1 MRKAE
6 QQAGVPRATAQHD
19 PEKLAQNYI
28 GTTTA
33 SRRPIPSEAQYYL
46 IYARVALQFAEAA
59 GRANERE
66 KLLELSRVWME
77 AALQEERRVL
87 HGRASRRL
95 KGS

>member
-1 MRKAE
+1 MRTEEK
-6 QQAGVPRATAQHD
+6 AGVSRATAQHD
-19 PEKLAQNYI
+19 PEKLARSYI
-28 GTTTA
+28 GTATA
-33 SRRPIPSEAQYYL
+33 LRRPTPSEAEYYL